1 MRPLRHRQEIEMTE
15 EIGDEVRLRPGLD
28 DAVDESVEEPL
39 SEVES
44 LKQQLQ
50 SAREEAA
57 ANEDRFLRARADM
70 ENFRKRIE
78 RNAAESTKEIR
89 KGLLLKMLSVRD
101 NLERAI
107 QFGGSGSAPGESL
120 MEGVRL
126 TSYQLDQVLES
137 EGVRPIET
145 VGEPFNPHLAE
156 AVHRVSDPNVPD
168 GTVVQEAR
176 RGYVF
181 GDDVLRPAQVVVS
194 VHDSSEQ

>member
-1 MRPLRHRQEIEMTE
+1 MNDEMKEEVETRPE
-15 EIGDEVRLRPGLD
+15 LD
-28 DAVDESVEEPL
+28 LPADDSAAEPL
-39 SEVES
+39 SEID
-44 LKQQLQ
+44 LLRQQLQ
-50 SAREEAA
+50 AAREESA

-78 RNAAESTKEIR
+78 RNAADSIKEVR
-89 KGLLLKMLSVRD
+89 KGLLLKMLGVRD

-107 QFGGSGSAPGESL
+107 HFGESGSTSGESL

-126 TSYQLDQVLES
+126 TSYQLDQLLES

-145 VGEPFNPHLAE
+145 VGDPFNPHLQE
-156 AVHRVSDPNVPD
+156 AVHRVSDPSVPD

-194 VHDSSEQ
+194 VHDATDQ